1 MHTSEQLCGFKTQI
15 IIVLR
20 DLYNPKT
27 KKQFSHVIR
36 TDSEVVR
43 ESPPLG
49 GGLYWLGAGAPD
61 DRVRC

>member
-49 GGLYWLGAGAPD
+49 GALLAWGRGS
-61 DRVRC
+61 